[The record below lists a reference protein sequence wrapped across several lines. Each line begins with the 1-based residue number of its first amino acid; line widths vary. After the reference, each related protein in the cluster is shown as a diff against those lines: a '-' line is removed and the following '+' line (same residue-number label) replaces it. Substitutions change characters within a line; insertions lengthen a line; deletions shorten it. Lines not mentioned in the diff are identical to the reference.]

1 MHILSGTTPFEG
13 NVGKRRRD
21 ERETIMILKDMAS
34 HKTGRPSSRRIQ
46 NGGGK
51 RNSSIELLRLLSM
64 LGSARVFA
72 HFGLRPSPWR

>member
-1 MHILSGTTPFEG
+1 
-13 NVGKRRRD
+13 
-21 ERETIMILKDMAS
+21 MILKDMAS

-64 LGSARVFA
+64 LDNARDFA
-72 HFGLRPSPWR
+72 QIG